1 MCHKQVLL
9 LQEIKRRPLNFPAQR
24 NELKIIA
31 TSESMPQSLKS
42 TVALSLSS
50 HCEREESLM
59 IKLKHPLSGLF
70 ENLRNVFEADE
81 IGKEI
86 ANIAFPALLALAADP
101 IASLVDS
108 AFVGHIGS
116 VELGAIGVSISIFN
130 LVSKMFNLPL
140 LNITTSFVAE
150 DAVQKAVLT
159 DFPLEPSSP
168 VLKGLFS
175 VESLNDNGEICEIAE
190 ANMPAEKPCLPSI
203 SSALVVGAILGLG
216 EAFILAFLAGP
227 ILTVMG
233 VGSSSPMRLP
243 AVQYLRLK
251 AVGAPAVVVALAVQ
265 GVFRGFMDTK
275 TPLYATMTGNVVNIV
290 LDPLLIFTLELGVS
304 GAAIATVVS
313 QFVVLGVLLWI
324 LAMKVTLLPP
334 RMEELRLG
342 RFLKSGGYL
351 LARTVAILLV
361 MTLSTSMAA
370 RQGPIQMAGHQ
381 ICLQIW
387 LAASLLSDSIALAG
401 QAIIAAAFAKLDNI
415 RVREA
420 SFRILQIGFVF
431 GVFVALLLEATLSAF
446 SRLFTTDADV
456 LAVIKRLIHFVALT
470 QPINSLA
477 FVFDGIHYGASDFP
491 YAAYSMIMASV
502 PSAAF
507 LLVLPHLWGIVA
519 VWWGLTIVMSL
530 RLGVGFLRIGTATGP
545 WNFLKGG
552 DVE

>member
-1 MCHKQVLL
+1 
-9 LQEIKRRPLNFPAQR
+9 
-24 NELKIIA
+24 
-31 TSESMPQSLKS
+31 MPQSLKS

-233 VGSSSPMRLP
+233 VGSVSEQ
-243 AVQYLRLK
+243 VYCD
-251 AVGAPAVVVALAVQ
+251 VVW
-265 GVFRGFMDTK
+265 GR
-275 TPLYATMTGNVVNIV
+275 
-290 LDPLLIFTLELGVS
+290 
-304 GAAIATVVS
+304 
-313 QFVVLGVLLWI
+313 FVVLGVLLWI

-491 YAAYSMIMASV
+491 YAAYSMC
-502 PSAAF
+502 
-507 LLVLPHLWGIVA
+507 
-519 VWWGLTIVMSL
+519 T
-530 RLGVGFLRIGTATGP
+530 T
-545 WNFLKGG
+545 
-552 DVE
+552 